1 MDTGIEQRASTLSGD
16 TMLGFARSD
25 AELLWACRA
34 GDAAAWGDLVRRY
47 ERLVFSV
54 ALRTG
59 LSRPDAADVTQSTFL
74 ALLESLESIKDDQR
88 LSYWLMTVAR
98 RKAWRLRARS
108 AREIPNGIDDFRDGT
123 PTDDVAGWE
132 READLYDAL
141 VALGAPCNQL
151 LHGLYLDPEEPSYA
165 TLARRFKRSIGSIG
179 PMRGRCLK
187 RLRSLLGE
195 DGR

>member
-1 MDTGIEQRASTLSGD
+1 MDTGTDQRASQLRDSAAHTS
-16 TMLGFARSD
+16 ARSD
-25 AELLWACRA
+25 AELLSGCRA

-54 ALRTG
+54 ALRNG

-74 ALLESLESIKDDQR
+74 ALLEALDSIRDEQR

-108 AREIPNGIDDFRDGT
+108 AREVPNGIDDVSDGT
-123 PTDDVAGWE
+123 LDRVGRWE
-132 READLYDAL
+132 READLYDAM
-141 VALGAPCNQL
+141 VTLGSPCNEL

-165 TLARRFKRSIGSIG
+165 MLARRFGRSIGSIG
-179 PMRGRCLK
+179 PMRGRCLQ

-195 DGR
+195 DAR